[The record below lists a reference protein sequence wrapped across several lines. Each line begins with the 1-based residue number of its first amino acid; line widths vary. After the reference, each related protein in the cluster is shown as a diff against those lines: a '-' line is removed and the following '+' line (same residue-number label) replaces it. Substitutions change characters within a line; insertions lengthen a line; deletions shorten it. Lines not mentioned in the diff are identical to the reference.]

1 MAGEAAAAAVT
12 ATATASTTFVNLS
25 RTGEAT
31 IGNQAM
37 WFGIGSREDWSDR
50 PAMRDQKEETN
61 NRAYSIII
69 PIRQ

>member
-25 RTGEAT
+25 RTSEAT

-37 WFGIGSREDWSDR
+37 WFGIRSREDWSDR
-50 PAMRDQKEETN
+50 PAMSDEKEETN
-61 NRAYSIII
+61 SRAYSIII